1 MDADRLPATLAKDPL
16 NASTWTIFCN
26 LWGKRMGKVIIVTTT
41 LCALV
46 GISLA
51 SIIGYYT
58 VQITKTRKQA
68 AMRIAQ
74 YEQGLATLPA
84 GPQHVDS
91 ANASSEVFFTEP
103 KVMQALL
110 QRVTEIVDSLGI
122 QEQLRGYHM
131 TFDLRPKD
139 FLGATSS
146 IALRVDMMLKCDC
159 KQNGFYDIL
168 ALQVDPRTLQTTL
181 LRHSLGASVD
191 EYETFYLQK
200 GGEK

>member
-1 MDADRLPATLAKDPL
+1 MEADRPPATLAKDPL
-16 NASTWTIFCN
+16 NGSTWTIFN
-26 LWGKRMGKVIIVTTT
+26 YLWNKSMGKVIVVTTL

-51 SIIGYYT
+51 SIVGYYT
-58 VQITKTRKQA
+58 VQITKSRKQA

-84 GPQHVDS
+84 DPQHVNS
-91 ANASSEVFFTEP
+91 ANANSEVFFTEP
-103 KVMQALL
+103 KVMQKLL
-110 QRVTEIVDSLGI
+110 HRVSEIVDSLNI
-122 QEQLRGYHM
+122 REQVRGYRIIY
-131 TFDLRPKD
+131 DLRPKD
-139 FLGATSS
+139 FLGTTPD
-146 IALRVDMMLKCDC
+146 IGMQVDIMLKCDC

-168 ALQVDPRTLQTTL
+168 GLKIDPRTLQTTL